1 MAAWTLQSGIVI
13 IYELSSR
20 PRYVNLRARARVHI
34 QQQIGMSSKLHYEIR
49 IKRGRVY
56 TIRLDFCPRN
66 VTRGEL
72 RRSPLLHLEI
82 DFSSSLHLWKLSSRF
97 IPNNGNI
104 RVSGNIH
111 ATFITRLIERNIFFN
126 RGKWKESFINSVIIS
141 RRFYLII
148 LIEKVFYRW
157 NGFSFF
163 LDDKSSVRERIDGSI
178 DDYSNRYLIAQGN
191 RPFHIYHREQWSTI
205 DTDNTPFQNKFS
217 FEIK

>member
-1 MAAWTLQSGIVI
+1 
-13 IYELSSR
+13 
-20 PRYVNLRARARVHI
+20 
-34 QQQIGMSSKLHYEIR
+34 MSSKLHYEIR

-82 DFSSSLHLWKLSSRF
+82 DFFSSLHLWKLSSRF

-148 LIEKVFYRW
+148 LIEKVSVILSRVYT
-157 NGFSFF
+157 F
-163 LDDKSSVRERIDGSI
+163 LSVDGT
-178 DDYSNRYLIAQGN
+178 DFPL
-191 RPFHIYHREQWSTI
+191 FSTI
-205 DTDNTPFQNKFS
+205 NHRKGSMDR
-217 FEIK
+217 